1 MNYINEM
8 DSNSFKLLKLSPEI
22 LASIQNLGYLQ
33 MTQIQAASIPLLLE
47 GHDLVGRSQ
56 TGSGKTAAFALPIL
70 QKIRKED
77 KTPQALIL
85 APTRELCEQILQE
98 IRKFSKGLKN
108 IQVMALVGGQSSA
121 AQIKSLEMGAQI
133 IVGTPGRT
141 LEFLKNRLFDQSD
154 LKTLVLDEADRMLD
168 EGFTEEVTQI
178 IELLPSKRQTVFFSA
193 TFPESIEQ
201 LSLKYQKD
209 PKIVSVLQEVT
220 SAPLIEQFLY
230 TSEKSEKID
239 TLMRILQQHPAN
251 SVLIFCRT
259 KASVAEINELLREA
273 NVATSALHGDLEQV
287 QRDQTM
293 ARFRSGS
300 LRVLVATDVAARG
313 IDIDHL
319 ELVINFDLPST
330 TDIYLH
336 RIGRTGRA
344 GKKGVAVSIADA
356 FEATKVEELE
366 RVMGKPFNRFELN
379 LKGKAVIGKTLQ
391 QPKMKMI
398 YISGGRK
405 DKLRPGDVIGTLTS
419 QPDAIAAVDIGK
431 IELHDTFTYVA
442 VSFSVAGKALQKL
455 TTSKIKGR
463 KYKASYMK

>member
-1 MNYINEM
+1 M
-8 DSNSFKLLKLSPEI
+8 DQNSFKHLKLSPEI
-22 LASIQNLGYLQ
+22 LTAIHNLGYSQ
-33 MTQIQAASIPLLLE
+33 MTSIQAASVPLLLE

-70 QKIRKED
+70 QKILKAD

-98 IRKFSKGLKN
+98 IRKFAKGLKN

-121 AQIKSLEMGAQI
+121 AQIKSLEAGAQI

-141 LEFLKNRLFDQSD
+141 LEFLRARLVDVDD

-193 TFPESIEQ
+193 TFPESIEK
-201 LSLKYQKD
+201 LSLKYQKN
-209 PKIVSVLQEVT
+209 PKTVSVLQEVQ
-220 SAPLIEQFLY
+220 SAPSIEQFLY
-230 TSEKSEKID
+230 TAEKSEKID

-259 KASVAEINELLREA
+259 KASVAEINDLLREA

-344 GKKGVAVSIADA
+344 GKKGVAISIADA
-356 FEATKVEELE
+356 YEATKVEELE
-366 RVMGKPFNRFELN
+366 RVMGKPFNRFELS

-405 DKLRPGDVIGTLTS
+405 DKLRPGDVIGALTS
-419 QPDAIAAVDIGK
+419 QPNAIEAVDIGK

-455 TTSKIKGR
+455 TSGKIKGR
-463 KYKASYMK
+463 KYKASYLK

>member
-1 MNYINEM
+1 MVL
-8 DSNSFKLLKLSPEI
+8 NSFDTLKLSPEI
-22 LASIQNLGYLQ
+22 LAAIKNLGYLQ
-33 MTQIQAASIPLLLE
+33 MTPIQAASIPLLLD

-108 IQVMALVGGQSSA
+108 IQVMALVGGQSAA
-121 AQIKSLEMGAQI
+121 AQIKALEMGAQI

-141 LEFLKNRLFDQSD
+141 LEFLRNRSFDQTD

-178 IELLPSKRQTVFFSA
+178 IELLPTARQTVFFSA

-201 LSLKYQKD
+201 LSLKYQKN
-209 PKIVSVLQEVT
+209 PKTVSVLQEVT
-220 SAPLIEQFLY
+220 SAPMIEQFLY
-230 TSEKSEKID
+230 TAEKPEKID
-239 TLMRILQQHPAN
+239 TLMRILQQHTAN

-259 KASVAEINELLREA
+259 KASVAEIDELLREA
-273 NVATSALHGDLEQV
+273 NVATSALHGDLEQA
-287 QRDQTM
+287 QRDKTM
-293 ARFRSGS
+293 ALFRSGS

-319 ELVINFDLPST
+319 ELVVNFDLPST

-356 FEATKVEELE
+356 YEATKVEELE
-366 RVMGKPFNRFELN
+366 RVIGKPFNRFELN
-379 LKGKAVIGKTLQ
+379 TKGKAVIGKTLQ

-405 DKLRPGDVIGTLTS
+405 DKLRPGDIIGTLTS
-419 QPDAIAAVDIGK
+419 QPNAIPAVDIGK

-442 VSFSVAGKALQKL
+442 VSFTVAAKALQKL
-455 TTSKIKGR
+455 TSSKIKGH
-463 KYKASYMK
+463 KFKASYIK

>member
-1 MNYINEM
+1 M

-22 LASIQNLGYLQ
+22 LAAIQNLGYLQ
-33 MTQIQAASIPLLLE
+33 MTPIQAASIPLLLE
-47 GHDLVGRSQ
+47 SHDLVGRSQ

-121 AQIKSLEMGAQI
+121 AQVKSLEMGAQI

-141 LEFLKNRLFDQSD
+141 LEFLKNKTFDTLD
-154 LKTLVLDEADRMLD
+154 LKILVLDEADRMLD
-168 EGFTEEVTQI
+168 EGFTEEVTEI
-178 IELLPSKRQTVFFSA
+178 IELLPVKRQTVFFSA
-193 TFPESIEQ
+193 TFPEGIEQ
-201 LSLKYQKD
+201 LSLKYQKN
-209 PKIVSVLQEVT
+209 PKTVHVVQEGKST
-220 SAPLIEQFLY
+220 PLIEQFLY
-230 TSEKSEKID
+230 TAEKPEKID
-239 TLMRILQQHPAN
+239 TLVRILQQHPAN

-259 KASVAEINELLREA
+259 KASVAEINELLLKSQ
-273 NVATSALHGDLEQV
+273 VATSALHGDLEQV

-356 FEATKVEELE
+356 YEAPKVEELE
-366 RVMGKPFNRFELN
+366 RVIGKPFHRLELN
-379 LKGKAVIGKTLQ
+379 LKGKAVLGKTLQ
-391 QPKMKMI
+391 EPKMKMI

-405 DKLRPGDVIGTLTS
+405 DKLRPGDIIGTLTS
-419 QPDAIAAVDIGK
+419 QPEAIAAVDIGK

-442 VSFSVAGKALQKL
+442 VSFSVASKALQKL
-455 TTSKIKGR
+455 TTSKIKGHR
-463 KYKASYMK
+463 FKASYLK

>member
-1 MNYINEM
+1 M
-8 DSNSFKLLKLSPEI
+8 DLNSFSLLKLSPGI
-22 LASIQNLGYLQ
+22 LTSIQRLGYLQ
-33 MTQIQAASIPLLLE
+33 MTPIQAASIPLLLE
-47 GHDLVGRSQ
+47 GHDLIGRSQ

-70 QKIRKED
+70 QKIDADD

-108 IQVMALVGGQSSA
+108 IQVMALVGGQPA
-121 AQIKSLEMGAQI
+121 PAQIKSLEMGAQI

-141 LEFLKNRLFDQSD
+141 LEFLENRNFDATD

-168 EGFTEEVTQI
+168 EGFTEEVTRI
-178 IELLPSKRQTVFFSA
+178 IELLPRSRQTVFFSA
-193 TFPESIEQ
+193 TFPESIEL
-201 LSLKYQKD
+201 LSQKYQKN
-209 PKIVSVLQEVT
+209 PKIVSVLQEKT
-220 SAPLIEQFLY
+220 STPSIEQFVY
-230 TSEKSEKID
+230 TAEKPEKIE

-259 KASVAEINELLREA
+259 KATVAEINELL
-273 NVATSALHGDLEQV
+273 NQSKVATRSLHGDLEQV

-293 ARFRSGS
+293 ALFRSGS

-330 TDIYLH
+330 PDIYLH

-344 GKKGVAVSIADA
+344 GKSGVAVSIADA
-356 FEATKVEELE
+356 YEATKVDELE
-366 RVMGKPFNRFELN
+366 RLMGKKFNRPELN
-379 LKGKAVIGKTLQ
+379 FKGKMVIGEVLQ
-391 QPKMKMI
+391 QPKMKTI

-405 DKLRPGDVIGTLTS
+405 DKLRPGDVLGTLTAS
-419 QPDAIAAVDIGK
+419 PNALASADIGK
-431 IELHDTFTYVA
+431 IELHDTFMYVA
-442 VSFSVAGKALQKL
+442 VSFSVAEKALQKL
-455 TTSKIKGR
+455 TTNKIKGR
-463 KYKASYMK
+463 KFKASYIK

>member
-1 MNYINEM
+1 M
-8 DSNSFKLLKLSPEI
+8 DSSFKLLKLSPEI
-22 LASIQNLGYLQ
+22 LAAIQNLGYSK
-33 MTQIQAASIPLLLE
+33 MTPIQAASIPLLLE

-70 QKIRKED
+70 QKIHKAD

-108 IQVMALVGGQSSA
+108 IQVMALVGGQSSS

-141 LEFLKNRLFDQSD
+141 LEFLRARLVEVDD

-178 IELLPSKRQTVFFSA
+178 IELLPTKRQTVFFSA

-201 LSLKYQKD
+201 LSLKYQKN
-209 PKIVSVLQEVT
+209 PKTVSVLQEKT
-220 SAPLIEQFLY
+220 SAPMIEQFLY
-230 TSEKSEKID
+230 IAEKPEKID

-259 KASVAEINELLREA
+259 KASVAEINELLLEA
-273 NVATSALHGDLEQV
+273 KVATSALHGDLEQV

-379 LKGKAVIGKTLQ
+379 LKGKAVIAKTLQ

-419 QPDAIAAVDIGK
+419 QPNAIAATDIGK

-442 VSFSVAGKALQKL
+442 VSFAVAGKALQKL
-455 TTSKIKGR
+455 TTSKIKGH
-463 KYKASYMK
+463 KYKASYIK

>member
-1 MNYINEM
+1 M
-8 DSNSFKLLKLSPEI
+8 DSNSFKQLKLSQEL
-22 LASIQNLGYLQ
+22 LAAVQSLGYSQ
-33 MTQIQAASIPLLLE
+33 MTPIQAASIPLLLE

-70 QKIRKED
+70 QKILNKD

-85 APTRELCEQILQE
+85 APTRELSEQIVQE

-108 IQVMALVGGQSSA
+108 IQVMALVGGQSAA
-121 AQIKSLEMGAQI
+121 AQVKALEAGAQI

-141 LEFLKNRLFDQSD
+141 LEFLRNRNFDQSD

-178 IELLPSKRQTVFFSA
+178 IELLPSARQTVFFSA
-193 TFPESIEQ
+193 TYPESIEQ
-201 LSLKYQKD
+201 LSLKYQQN
-209 PKIVSVLQEVT
+209 PKTVSVLQEVK
-220 SAPLIEQFLY
+220 SAPLIEQYLY
-230 TSEKSEKID
+230 TAEKPEKID

-259 KASVAEINELLREA
+259 KASVAEINELLLESQ
-273 NVATSALHGDLEQV
+273 VATSALHGDLEQI

-356 FEATKVEELE
+356 YEAPKVEELE
-366 RVMGKPFNRFELN
+366 RVIGKPFLRSELN
-379 LKGKAVIGKTLQ
+379 VKGKAVIAKTLQ
-391 QPKMKMI
+391 QAKMKMI

-405 DKLRPGDVIGTLTS
+405 DKLRPGDIIGALTA
-419 QPDAIAAVDIGK
+419 QPEAIAADEIGK
-431 IELHDTFTYVA
+431 IELHDSFTYVA
-442 VSFSVAGKALQKL
+442 VSFAMAGKALQKL

-463 KYKASYMK
+463 KFKASYLK

>member
-1 MNYINEM
+1 M
-8 DSNSFKLLKLSPEI
+8 DQKSFKCLSLSPE
-22 LASIQNLGYLQ
+22 LLTSIQNLGYSQ

-70 QKIRKED
+70 QKIRKAD

-108 IQVMALVGGQSSA
+108 IQAMALVGGQSSA
-121 AQIKSLEMGAQI
+121 AQIKALELGTQI

-141 LEFLKNRLFDQSD
+141 LEFLKSRAFDPSD

-168 EGFTEEVTQI
+168 EGFTEEVSQI
-178 IELLPSKRQTVFFSA
+178 IELLPSKRQTIFFSA

-201 LSLKYQKD
+201 LSLKYQKN
-209 PKIVSVLQEVT
+209 PMTVSVLQESKST
-220 SAPLIEQFLY
+220 PLIEQFLY
-230 TSEKSEKID
+230 TAEKSEKID

-273 NVATSALHGDLEQV
+273 DVATSALHGDLEQI

-356 FEATKVEELE
+356 FEASKVEELE
-366 RVMGKPFNRFELN
+366 RVIGKPFNRFSLN
-379 LKGKAVIGKTLQ
+379 LNGKATIAKTLQ

-419 QPDAIAAVDIGK
+419 QPNAIAAADIGK
-431 IELHDTFTYVA
+431 IEVHDTFTYVA
-442 VSFSVAGKALQKL
+442 VAFSVAGKALQKL
-455 TTSKIKGR
+455 TSSKIKGC
-463 KYKASYMK
+463 KFKASYMK

>member
-1 MNYINEM
+1 M
-8 DSNSFKLLKLSPEI
+8 DSNSFKLLKLSPQI
-22 LASIQNLGYLQ
+22 LAAIQNLGYLQ
-33 MTQIQAASIPLLLE
+33 MTPIQAASIPLLLE

-70 QKIRKED
+70 QKIRSED

-98 IRKFSKGLKN
+98 IRKFFKGLKN
-108 IQVMALVGGQSSA
+108 IQVMALVGGQSSS

-141 LEFLKNRLFDQSD
+141 LEFLKNRSFDASD

-178 IELLPSKRQTVFFSA
+178 IELLPVARQTVFFSA

-209 PKIVSVLQEVT
+209 PKTVSVLQEVT

-230 TSEKSEKID
+230 TAEKSEKID

-273 NVATSALHGDLEQV
+273 DVATSALHGDLEQV

-356 FEATKVEELE
+356 YEATKVEELE
-366 RVMGKPFNRFELN
+366 RVIGKPFNRFKLD

-431 IELHDTFTYVA
+431 IELHDAFTYVA

-463 KYKASYMK
+463 KFKASYMK